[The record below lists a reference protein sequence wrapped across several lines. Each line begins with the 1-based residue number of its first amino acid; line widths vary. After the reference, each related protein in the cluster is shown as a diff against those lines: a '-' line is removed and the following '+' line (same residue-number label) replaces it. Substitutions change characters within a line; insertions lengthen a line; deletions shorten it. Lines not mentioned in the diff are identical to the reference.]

1 MSYYYFLE
9 EVPVVQRWNFAVPNF
24 VIIISERFLGV
35 SFARLDKS
43 FRGNNLYFINVFVHT
58 IKQIIHN

>member
-24 VIIISERFLGV
+24 VIIIWERFLGV
-35 SFARLDKS
+35 SFARRKGGGEGGGGVEGMSKLPPVSKTCYD
-43 FRGNNLYFINVFVHT
+43 
-58 IKQIIHN
+58 